1 MLLCLSFQIITYF
14 CARIYQKELLLNRL
28 IQHNARR
35 LLTLLLLI
43 CSLGVSAQETYLY
56 AERDTC
62 SLYLDIF
69 RPDSSA
75 QTTFKGIAKPAVM
88 FVFGGG
94 FSSGRRSDP
103 AVRGW
108 FQRLNANGYT
118 VVAIDYRLAMKG
130 YRVKKTP
137 RGALKA
143 MRRFLLSQQVG
154 VEDVFSAVSFLAAH
168 PELNVPAD
176 NIVIAGSSAGAIIS
190 LSCAWAIANGH
201 TEGLPQGFAFKGV
214 MSFAGGIISKSGA
227 PKFPTPP
234 CPLLLFHGTADR
246 VVSYTH
252 MGFPRHGIWGSNY
265 LAKRL
270 KENGCNYSIWR
281 IDGLGHEVAAYM
293 DAMWDV
299 EQDFLEKNVMQGI
312 PCRVDALVNDP
323 TLPRWD
329 RWRKAKTTDLYK

>member
-1 MLLCLSFQIITYF
+1 MVF
-14 CARIYQKELLLNRL
+14 
-28 IQHNARR
+28 
-35 LLTLLLLI
+35 

-108 FQRLNANGYT
+108 FRRLNANGYT

-176 NIVIAGSSAGAIIS
+176 NLVISGSSAGAIIS
-190 LSCAWAIANGH
+190 LSCAWAIANGQ
-201 TEGLPQGFAFKGV
+201 TEGLPRGFAFKGV
-214 MSFAGGIISKSGA
+214 MSFAGAIISKKGA
-227 PKFPTPP
+227 PKFREAP
-234 CPLLLFHGTADR
+234 CPLLLFHGTADKI
-246 VVSYTH
+246 VAYEH
-252 MGFPRHGIWGSNY
+252 FGLPRRGIWGSSY
-265 LAKRL
+265 LASKL
-270 KENGCNYSIWR
+270 KKQERNYNIWR
-281 IDGLGHEVAAYM
+281 FHGRGHEVAAYM
-293 DAMWDV
+293 DAMWNV
-299 EQDFLEKNVMQGI
+299 ERAFLEKNVILGTHSI
-312 PCRVDALVNDP
+312 TDALVDDP
-323 TLPRWD
+323 SLPTWD
-329 RWRKAKTTDLYK
+329 SRGRVKTADLYQ